1 MKEALSHF
9 PQVSLSC
16 SVSPIT
22 RTVLRITTT
31 VVPEFKWRDQAHG
44 QVMRW
49 LLWVE
54 DSDTEV
60 IYHHDL
66 WMLNRKMMQV
76 GPSASLV
83 CKATAAACPWKALFM
98 SLFHPE
104 DV

>member
-1 MKEALSHF
+1 VKEALSHF

-16 SVSPIT
+16 SASPIT

-31 VVPEFKWRDQAHG
+31 VVPEFRWRDQVHG

-60 IYHHDL
+60 IYHHDM

-76 GPSASLV
+76 RPPDLL
-83 CKATAAACPWKALFM
+83 LF
-98 SLFHPE
+98 SVRQRQLLAHRRSIS
-104 DV
+104 